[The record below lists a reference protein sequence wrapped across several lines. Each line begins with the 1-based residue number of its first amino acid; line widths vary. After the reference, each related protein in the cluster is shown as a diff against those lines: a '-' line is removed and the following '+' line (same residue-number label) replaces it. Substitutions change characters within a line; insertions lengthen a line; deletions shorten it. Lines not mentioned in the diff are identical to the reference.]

1 MREAVHVSRAENK
14 TPAQLKRVL
23 AQAVL
28 RMAGGFGA
36 IASGGVVF
44 AKKMQQVGAFQLQ
57 CFVSLA
63 FLIYQQRKCDA
74 GFVAKRPGIRA
85 IA

>member
-1 MREAVHVSRAENK
+1 
-14 TPAQLKRVL
+14 L
-23 AQAVL
+23 
-28 RMAGGFGA
+28 
-36 IASGGVVF
+36 
-44 AKKMQQVGAFQLQ
+44 
-57 CFVSLA
+57 VSLA